1 MKWIATI
8 PLVIEA
14 ADMTREQVIDYLVQQ
29 RIIRGP
35 TDAFTL
41 EQVEEIEV
49 AAVIDDEAPQL
60 ENEVRDE
67 QQNFEPC
74 EDQITPEKLE
84 L

>member
-1 MKWIATI
+1 MKWIAMV

-41 EQVEEIEV
+41 EQVEEVEV
-49 AAVIDDEAPQL
+49 AAVVDDEAPQL
-60 ENEVRDE
+60 ENEVRE
-67 QQNFEPC
+67 E
-74 EDQITPEKLE
+74 
-84 L
+84 

>member
-1 MKWIATI
+1 MKWIAMV

-14 ADMTREQVIDYLVQQ
+14 ADMTREQIIEYLVQQ

-41 EQVEEIEV
+41 EQVEEVEI

-60 ENEVRDE
+60 ENEVREE
-67 QQNFEPC
+67 Q
-74 EDQITPEKLE
+74 
-84 L
+84 

>member
-1 MKWIATI
+1 MKWIAMV

-14 ADMTREQVIDYLVQQ
+14 ADMTREQIIEYLVQQ

-41 EQVEEIEV
+41 EQVEEVEI

-60 ENEVRDE
+60 ENEMREE
-67 QQNFEPC
+67 Q
-74 EDQITPEKLE
+74 
-84 L
+84 